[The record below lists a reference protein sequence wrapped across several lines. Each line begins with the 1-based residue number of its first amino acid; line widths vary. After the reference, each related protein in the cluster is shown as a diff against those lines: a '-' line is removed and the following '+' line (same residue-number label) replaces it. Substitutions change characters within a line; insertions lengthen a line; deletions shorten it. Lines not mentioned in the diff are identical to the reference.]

1 MYKVKTIAAVLL
13 IPAYSVVSIA
23 SPAIGVAT
31 GFQDLTVNKAHVRG
45 NTTLF
50 EGNSFITGP
59 DGARISLNGGTSV
72 RLGSSSIGTVYRDRM
87 ELQSGAGEFHSA
99 GAYRVDALSLH
110 VRGAGQGS
118 VARILVSGN
127 HLRVGALT
135 GSLQVLN
142 GHGLLLATVAEGS
155 ATDFSPVSDGA
166 AALSAAANSGAGASA
181 TGAGAGAGTAAG
193 AGAGTAAGA
202 GAGAGVA
209 GAATAGGVLAGHMAM
224 VIAGVVIA
232 GAGLASGVAVAVTS
246 GPDATLSPTAR

>member
-118 VARILVSGN
+118 VARILVSDN

-155 ATDFSPVSDGA
+155 ATDFSPVSSDGA

-193 AGAGTAAGA
+193 AGAGAGA
-202 GAGAGVA
+202 VA

>member
-181 TGAGAGAGTAAG
+181 TGAGAG
-193 AGAGTAAGA
+193 TAAGA
-202 GAGAGVA
+202 GAGAGAVA

>member
-1 MYKVKTIAAVLL
+1 MRKSKTIATLL
-13 IPAYSVVSIA
+13 VIPAYSMISLA

-59 DGARISLNGGTSV
+59 DGARINLNGGTSV
-72 RLGSSSIGTVYRDRM
+72 RLGSSSIGTIYRDRM

-155 ATDFSPVSDGA
+155 ATDFTPVGDGA
-166 AALSAAANSGAGASA
+166 AALPAAANSGAGASA
-181 TGAGAGAGTAAG
+181 TGAGAGAGAAS
-193 AGAGTAAGA
+193 
-202 GAGAGVA
+202 GAGAGVGVA
-209 GAATAGGVLAGHMAM
+209 GATAAGGVLAGHMAL

-246 GPDATLSPTAR
+246 GPDATLSPNAR

>member
-193 AGAGTAAGA
+193 AGAGAGA
-202 GAGAGVA
+202 VA

>member
-59 DGARISLNGGTSV
+59 DGARINLNGGTSV
-72 RLGSSSIGTVYRDRM
+72 RLGSSSIGTIYRDRM

-155 ATDFSPVSDGA
+155 ATDFTPVGDGA
-166 AALSAAANSGAGASA
+166 AALPAAANSGAGASA
-181 TGAGAGAGTAAG
+181 TGAGAGAGAAS
-193 AGAGTAAGA
+193 
-202 GAGAGVA
+202 GAGAGVGVA
-209 GAATAGGVLAGHMAM
+209 GATAAGGVLAGHMAL

-246 GPDATLSPTAR
+246 GPDATLSPNAR

>member
-166 AALSAAANSGAGASA
+166 AALPAAANSGAGASA
-181 TGAGAGAGTAAG
+181 TGAGAGAGAG
-193 AGAGTAAGA
+193 A
-202 GAGAGVA
+202 VA
-209 GAATAGGVLAGHMAM
+209 GAATAGGVLAGHMAL